1 MIYVHFRNNLLQY
14 SHSGKKNT
22 QSHNH
27 SLWMSAKSKSQQALK
42 LAIHV
47 AQNRIQAKQ
56 RGKVYMQ
63 RVHVEK
69 LICISV
75 DVAWTTS
82 ETQSVING
90 LMTNNQWWSISS
102 RLWPTTP
109 PFPPCFSS
117 LISHLPPF
125 PPPCLSL
132 PLKPHWG
139 LQSYLFAGLNLE
151 SPSLGPRL
159 VLKVVL
165 KRERA
170 SERAGAK
177 DFLNLSL

>member
-1 MIYVHFRNNLLQY
+1 MLHTTWYKPNSEGRFICN
-14 SHSGKKNT
+14 
-22 QSHNH
+22 
-27 SLWMSAKSKSQQALK
+27 
-42 LAIHV
+42 
-47 AQNRIQAKQ
+47 
-56 RGKVYMQ
+56 
-63 RVHVEK
+63 VEK
-69 LICISV
+69 LIRISV
-75 DVAWTTS
+75 DVAWTS
-82 ETQSVING
+82 ETQSGINS
-90 LMTNNQWWSISS
+90 LTINQWWSISS

-170 SERAGAK
+170 SKWASRSKRFSKLVPVNWQVLWKPIWRGSVWTHEGTGCDVVLCASRKRAE
-177 DFLNLSL
+177 